1 MRSYPISR
9 ALSLPFQRPL
19 LLLLSLFFVVIL
31 YVMDS
36 QATLYEIENPK
47 WVLSMGAFILL
58 HPIFNGMFILLVHG
72 ERRGE
77 PLTLSQALTRI
88 LPCYGQLVAG
98 EIMVNLGVFIGF
110 LLLFVPGAYLGLRL
124 IFYKQA
130 IVIDGASGI
139 AGMRTS
145 LAMTQDWH
153 DLVVLLRF
161 LAILYAPTFIIVGAT
176 VALPLGSIGNWIA
189 RAVSVLTFAWVN
201 TLLTDLYVPPEKEA
215 VMSDEV
221 R

>member
-31 YVMDS
+31 YAMDS

-47 WVLSMGAFILL
+47 WILSMGTFILL
-58 HPIFNGMFILLVHG
+58 SPIFNGMFILLVHG
-72 ERRGE
+72 ERIGK
-77 PLTLSQALTRI
+77 PLTLSQAFTGV

-110 LLLFVPGAYLGLRL
+110 LLLFIPGAYLGLRL

-139 AGMRTS
+139 TGMRTS
-145 LAMTQDWH
+145 LAMTQDWR
-153 DLVVLLRF
+153 DLASLLRF
-161 LAILYAPTFIIVGAT
+161 LAILYAPTFLVVGAT
-176 VALPLGSIGNWIA
+176 IALPLGSIGNWIA

-201 TLLTDLYVPPEKEA
+201 TLLTDMYVSHEKAA
-215 VMSDEV
+215 VMSDE
-221 R
+221 

>member
-19 LLLLSLFFVVIL
+19 LLLFSLFFVGIL
-31 YVMDS
+31 YAMDS

-47 WVLSMGAFILL
+47 WVLSMGTFILL
-58 HPIFNGMFILLVHG
+58 SPVFNGLFILLVHG
-72 ERRGE
+72 EKIGE
-77 PLTLSQALTRI
+77 PLTLSQALTRL
-88 LPCYGQLVAG
+88 LPRYGHLVAG

-110 LLLFVPGAYLGLRL
+110 LLLFIPGAYLGLRW

-130 IVIDGASGI
+130 IVIDGASGT

-145 LAMTQDWH
+145 FAMTQDWH
-153 DLVVLLRF
+153 DLVFLLRF
-161 LAILYAPTFIIVGAT
+161 LAILYAPTFLVVGAT

-201 TLLTDLYVPPEKEA
+201 TLLTDLYVPHEKAA
-215 VMSDEV
+215 VMSDE
-221 R
+221 

>member
-31 YVMDS
+31 YAMDS

-47 WVLSMGAFILL
+47 WILSMGIFILL
-58 HPIFNGMFILLVHG
+58 SPVFNGLFILLVHG
-72 ERRGE
+72 ERMGE
-77 PLTLSQALTRI
+77 RLTLSQALTRI

-110 LLLFVPGAYLGLRL
+110 LLLFMPGAYIGLRW

-130 IVIDGASGI
+130 IVIDGASGT

-145 LAMTQDWH
+145 FAMTQDWH

-161 LAILYAPTFIIVGAT
+161 LAILYAPTFLVVGAT
-176 VALPLGSIGNWIA
+176 IALPLGSIGDWIA

-201 TLLTDLYVPPEKEA
+201 TLLTDLYVPHEKEA
-215 VMSDEV
+215 VMSDE
-221 R
+221 

>member
-19 LLLLSLFFVVIL
+19 LLLLSLFFVGIL
-31 YVMDS
+31 YAMDS

-47 WVLSMGAFILL
+47 WVLSMGTFILL
-58 HPIFNGMFILLVHG
+58 SPVFNGLFILLVHG
-72 ERRGE
+72 EKIGE
-77 PLTLSQALTRI
+77 PLTLSQALTRL
-88 LPCYGQLVAG
+88 LPRYGHLVAG

-110 LLLFVPGAYLGLRL
+110 LLLFIPGAYLGLRW

-130 IVIDGASGI
+130 IVIDGASGT

-145 LAMTQDWH
+145 FAMTQDWH
-153 DLVVLLRF
+153 DLVFLLRF
-161 LAILYAPTFIIVGAT
+161 LAILYAPTFLVVGAT

-189 RAVSVLTFAWVN
+189 RGVSVLTFAWVN
-201 TLLTDLYVPPEKEA
+201 TLLTDLYVPHEKEA
-215 VMSDEV
+215 VMSGE
-221 R
+221 

>member
-31 YVMDS
+31 YAMDS
-36 QATLYEIENPK
+36 QATLYEVENPK
-47 WVLSMGAFILL
+47 WILSMGMFILL
-58 HPIFNGMFILLVHG
+58 SPVFNGLFILLVHG
-72 ERRGE
+72 ERTGKR
-77 PLTLSQALTRI
+77 LTLSQALTRV

-110 LLLFVPGAYLGLRL
+110 LLLFIPGAYLGLRL

-130 IVIDGASGI
+130 IVIDGASGT

-153 DLVVLLRF
+153 DLAFLLRF
-161 LAILYAPTFIIVGAT
+161 LAILYAPTFLVVGAT
-176 VALPLGSIGNWIA
+176 IALPLGSIGNWIA

-201 TLLTDLYVPPEKEA
+201 TLLTDLYVPHEKAA
-215 VMSDEV
+215 VMSDE
-221 R
+221 

>member
-1 MRSYPISR
+1 
-9 ALSLPFQRPL
+9 
-19 LLLLSLFFVVIL
+19 LLSLFFVVIL
-31 YVMDS
+31 YAMDS

-47 WVLSMGAFILL
+47 WILSMGIFILL
-58 HPIFNGMFILLVHG
+58 SPVFNGLFILLVHG
-72 ERRGE
+72 ERMGE
-77 PLTLSQALTRI
+77 RLTLSQALTRI

-110 LLLFVPGAYLGLRL
+110 LLLFMPGAYIGLRW

-130 IVIDGASGI
+130 IVIDGASGT

-145 LAMTQDWH
+145 FAMTQDWH

-161 LAILYAPTFIIVGAT
+161 LAILYAPTFLVVGAT
-176 VALPLGSIGNWIA
+176 IALPLGSIGDWIA

-201 TLLTDLYVPPEKEA
+201 TLLTDLYVPHEKEA
-215 VMSDEV
+215 VMSDE
-221 R
+221 

>member
-31 YVMDS
+31 YAMDS

-47 WVLSMGAFILL
+47 WILSMGTFILL
-58 HPIFNGMFILLVHG
+58 SPIFNGMFILLVHG
-72 ERRGE
+72 ERIGK
-77 PLTLSQALTRI
+77 PLTLSQAFTRV

-98 EIMVNLGVFIGF
+98 EIMVNLGVFVGF
-110 LLLFVPGAYLGLRL
+110 LLLFIPGAYLGLRL

-139 AGMRTS
+139 TGMRTS
-145 LAMTQDWH
+145 LAMTQDWR
-153 DLVVLLRF
+153 DLASLLRF
-161 LAILYAPTFIIVGAT
+161 LAILYAPTFLVVGAT
-176 VALPLGSIGNWIA
+176 IALPLGSIGNWIA

-201 TLLTDLYVPPEKEA
+201 TLLTDMYVSHEKAA
-215 VMSDEV
+215 VMSDE
-221 R
+221 

>member
-1 MRSYPISR
+1 MRSYQISR
-9 ALSLPFQRPL
+9 VLSLPFQRPL

-47 WVLSMGAFILL
+47 WVLSMGIFILL
-58 HPIFNGMFILLVHG
+58 SPIFNGLFILLVHG
-72 ERRGE
+72 ERMGE

-88 LPCYGQLVAG
+88 LPCYGHLVAG

-110 LLLFVPGAYLGLRL
+110 LLLFIPGVYLGLRW

-130 IVIDGASGI
+130 IVIDGAGGT

-145 LAMTQDWH
+145 FAMTQDWH
-153 DLVVLLRF
+153 DLAFLLRF
-161 LAILYAPTFIIVGAT
+161 LAILYAPTFLVVGAT
-176 VALPLGSIGNWIA
+176 IALPLGSIGNWIA

-201 TLLTDLYVPPEKEA
+201 TLLTDLYVLHEKE
-215 VMSDEV
+215 EV
-221 R
+221 ISGEEG